1 MIISYGQQS
10 IDSSDIKYVTKS
22 LKSKFITQGPLVQK
36 FENSLKK
43 KLKCNYVTVVN
54 NGSSA
59 LLLVGKILNWKKGD
73 LIAVPPITFLS
84 SVNVIEHCNAKPIFI
99 DIGIND
105 YCMDPDQ
112 LELELKRDK
121 KRKIK
126 AAIITDYGGQPAQWL
141 KFNYLKKKYNI
152 ILVNDNCHAI
162 GSSIKNDTGY
172 AIKYA
177 DFVTLS
183 FHPVKAITTGEG
195 GAIITKNIS
204 FDKKAKILRSHGIE
218 RNEKKYWKYKMENL
232 GFNFRL
238 PDINCALGISQLKK
252 LNKFISRRKKIAKIY
267 NNFFNEKDKFQIPNE
282 VIGNQNS
289 YHLYPLLVNF
299 KKIKKKK
306 DKIINEFLRYKIKL
320 QVHYIPVNS
329 QPYYKKK
336 YGLNKNKFRNSFKF
350 YENQISIPIYY
361 DLKSNQIKYFL
372 KICKILFKI

>member
-141 KFNYLKKKYNI
+141 KFNYLKKKI
-152 ILVNDNCHAI
+152 
-162 GSSIKNDTGY
+162 
-172 AIKYA
+172 
-177 DFVTLS
+177 
-183 FHPVKAITTGEG
+183 
-195 GAIITKNIS
+195 
-204 FDKKAKILRSHGIE
+204 
-218 RNEKKYWKYKMENL
+218 
-232 GFNFRL
+232 
-238 PDINCALGISQLKK
+238 
-252 LNKFISRRKKIAKIY
+252 
-267 NNFFNEKDKFQIPNE
+267 
-282 VIGNQNS
+282 
-289 YHLYPLLVNF
+289 
-299 KKIKKKK
+299 
-306 DKIINEFLRYKIKL
+306 
-320 QVHYIPVNS
+320 
-329 QPYYKKK
+329 
-336 YGLNKNKFRNSFKF
+336 
-350 YENQISIPIYY
+350 
-361 DLKSNQIKYFL
+361 
-372 KICKILFKI
+372 